1 MADCSVSA
9 LFTDRVNYAFLY
21 KRVLTLSQLLAIAA
35 GGAMGA
41 VLRFL
46 MSNGVYRLTG
56 NGFPYGTLVINV
68 LGSFV
73 LGMLFVMLLEKLMVS
88 AEWRLGLTV
97 GLIGSFTTFS
107 TFSIETLLLIEEG
120 HLLKAALN
128 IVLSVTLCLSAAWL
142 GMGLGRQL

>member
-1 MADCSVSA
+1 M
-9 LFTDRVNYAFLY
+9 FFLH

-56 NGFPYGTLVINV
+56 NDFPYGTMAINV

-73 LGMLFVMLLEKLMVS
+73 LGVVFVVLLEKLMLSV
-88 AEWRLGLTV
+88 EWRLGLTV
-97 GLIGSFTTFS
+97 GLIGAFTTFS

-120 HLLKAALN
+120 YLIKAALN
-128 IVLSVTLCLSAAWL
+128 IVLSVALCLCAAWL
-142 GMGLGRQL
+142 GMGLGRQV